1 MQTTY
6 KPAEDQLAVF
16 HPFGKDGNHFQRRE
30 VYIIYA
36 GKSNTNVIGFV
47 RYIYMYMLLHIYVY
61 FQAYMCIY
69 IHICLKIKIIL

>member
-1 MQTTY
+1 M
-6 KPAEDQLAVF
+6 
-16 HPFGKDGNHFQRRE
+16 
-30 VYIIYA
+30 YIIYA

-69 IHICLKIKIIL
+69 IYTYMLENKDNTVVFFLSGGVGKEGRMYITDLR